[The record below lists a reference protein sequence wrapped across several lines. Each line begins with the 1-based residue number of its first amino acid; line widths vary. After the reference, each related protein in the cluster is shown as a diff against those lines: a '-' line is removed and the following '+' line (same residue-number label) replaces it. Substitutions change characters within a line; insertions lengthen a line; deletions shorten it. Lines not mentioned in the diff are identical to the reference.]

1 LETNPE
7 AGFQTRLI
15 IYMRLRFS
23 LLLCSAMLLAGCGS
37 TSNNTSNSSSS
48 APDVLSGNW
57 QMSLLPTGKTLAKTQ
72 SGFLVQTGNNV
83 TGRVMV
89 LDSPCSGVG
98 DVSGTI
104 DGTGVSLSVS
114 PTELDIVLTGSVG
127 SDQKS
132 MSGNFTLQQNGCS
145 GTSSAPLSG
154 TWTADLVAP
163 LNGKIQGTFTSK
175 EGVTYPVAGQI
186 SQGPNTGTSTAIL
199 TGNFTVSG
207 YCFFG
212 AGFTGT
218 VSGTALVLNL
228 LNPDGSQAGQ
238 MTGSNSTDG
247 TSISGKYNIS
257 AEGDT
262 PPCKGGDGGTFS
274 FSL

>member
-1 LETNPE
+1 
-7 AGFQTRLI
+7 
-15 IYMRLRFS
+15 
-23 LLLCSAMLLAGCGS
+23 
-37 TSNNTSNSSSS
+37 
-48 APDVLSGNW
+48 
-57 QMSLLPTGKTLAKTQ
+57 MSLLPTGKKLAKTQ
-72 SGFLVQTGNNV
+72 SGFLMQTGSTV
-83 TGRVMV
+83 TGGLMV

-98 DVSGTI
+98 DVTGTF
-104 DGTGVSLSVS
+104 DGTNVSLSVI
-114 PTELDIVLTGSVG
+114 PTELQISLTGNLG

-132 MSGNFTLQQNGCS
+132 MSGNFTLQQTGCS

-154 TWTADLVAP
+154 TWTASLVAP

-175 EGVTYPVAGQI
+175 EGLTYPVNGQI
-186 SQGPNTGTSTAIL
+186 SQGPNTGISTADL
-199 TGNFTVSG
+199 TGNITISG

-218 VSGTALVLNL
+218 VSGTSLVLNL

-238 MTGSNSTDG
+238 MPGTSSVDG
-247 TSISGKYNIS
+247 TSITGKYALMPQGN
-257 AEGDT
+257 T